1 MKTSKVILALTA
13 LVLAAAML
21 LSACGVKDDSKTT
34 AAGTSSAGE
43 PAMTEE
49 PATEEPTTAKPKYSP
64 SDKLIALTF
73 DDGPRSSTTNRVL
86 DLLEQNGGVAT
97 FFLVG

>member
-1 MKTSKVILALTA
+1 
-13 LVLAAAML
+13 
-21 LSACGVKDDSKTT
+21 
-34 AAGTSSAGE
+34 
-43 PAMTEE
+43 MTEE
-49 PATEEPTTAKPKYSP
+49 SATEEPTTAKPKYSP

-97 FFLVG
+97 FFLVGYNIPDNAEVIKRAARDGLLHRQPYKGS